1 MVRVTTVSAA
11 FVIAVLFAALVHA
24 QAQPQQTGAAD
35 RPVIPGGELQVLG
48 PGGAVRAA
56 CPLKHTDVVA
66 NVAGFV
72 NRTRVKQTFH
82 NPFPEKI
89 EAVYVFPLP
98 SDGAVDEMVMTVG
111 DRRIVG
117 QVKKREDA
125 RAVYE
130 QAKSAG
136 QVASLLDQERP
147 NVFTQSV
154 ANIEPGVQV
163 TIEIA
168 YVETLKYDDGWFEL
182 SFPTVV
188 GPRYMPGSPTGK
200 QGEGW
205 APDTDKVPDAS
216 KISPPVTPPGT
227 RTGHDISLTVNV
239 DAGMEIRDVE
249 CRSHPVNTEK
259 PAPGRLTVALK
270 NENTI
275 PNKDFIL
282 RYRTATDQVA
292 DALLT
297 HKDGRGSFFT
307 LILQPPQKVQR
318 KDAVGRELIFVLDTS
333 GSMQGFP
340 VTQAKWVMAR
350 AIDGLGPQDTF
361 NLITFSGDTSILW
374 EEPRPNTPQN
384 RDEAQKFLASR
395 EGRGGTEMMKAI
407 HAALVKTRRAKPQ
420 AAGAAGGPEPIRIVC
435 FMTDGYVGN
444 DMQIIDAVKKNAG
457 TTRVFSFGIGNSV
470 NRYLLDG
477 MAYAGRGEVE
487 YVTLEAKSELAAKR
501 FYERID
507 APVLTDVALDFGN
520 LPVAD
525 VYPKAIPDLFS
536 NKPILVHGRL
546 TGDVKP
552 GATITLRGNNA
563 GGAFERK
570 VEVKPAPQD
579 ASHEALAS
587 LWART
592 KVSDL
597 MMRDLAALQSGT
609 FPENLKNEVT
619 ALGVEFKLMTQ
630 FTSFV
635 AVEEMTVTKGG
646 KPITIAV
653 PVEMPDGVSYEG
665 VFGERAGGVQPL
677 ATASASS
684 GRGFGGGG
692 FGGPALQQ
700 ASRGRGVTML
710 YAQAAA
716 NAPAPAPAGATPA
729 ITGVAPADGTVTAGG
744 ASAGNG
750 AAQQSQPQAGEQVLR
765 RSAAG
770 RQLERLEDKALAE
783 ADSDTVAGKP
793 AAAPADPAAKLDE
806 SLRTLADKV
815 AKEGKNGSLTAGG
828 VTVTAY
834 KADVMIYLSNTSP
847 ETLAALKK
855 LGFEQSAESKA
866 VRLVIGT
873 IDVRKLLEL
882 AKLDAVVSVKPLA
895 P

>member
-1 MVRVTTVSAA
+1 MARTVTVCAA
-11 FVIAVLFAALVHA
+11 FVVAVFAALARA
-24 QAQPQQTGAAD
+24 QAPQEQGAAAE
-35 RPVIPGGELQVLG
+35 RRVIPGGELQVLG
-48 PGGAVRAA
+48 PGGAVQGN

-66 NVAGFV
+66 NVAGSLG
-72 NRTRVKQTFH
+72 RTRVKQTFH

-98 SDGAVDEMVMTVG
+98 NDSAVDEMVMTVG
-111 DRRIVG
+111 ERRVVG

-154 ANIEPGVQV
+154 ANIEPGAQV

-168 YVETLKYDDGWFEL
+168 YVETLKYEDGWFEF

-205 APDTDKVPDAS
+205 APDTSKVPDAS

-227 RTGHDISLTVNV
+227 RTGHDISLAVNI
-239 DAGMEIRDVE
+239 DAGMEVQDVE
-249 CRSHPVNTEK
+249 CRSHAINTNK
-259 PAPGRLTVALK
+259 PAPGKVTVTLK

-282 RYRTATDQVA
+282 RYRTTTDQVA

-297 HKDGRGSFFT
+297 HEDGRGSFFT

-340 VTQAKWVMAR
+340 VTQAKWVMGK
-350 AIDGLGPQDTF
+350 AIDLLGPQDTF
-361 NLITFSGDTSILW
+361 NLITFSGDTSVLW
-374 EEPRPNTPQN
+374 DEPRPNTPQN

-407 HAALVKTRRAKPQ
+407 DAALVKTKRAKPQ
-420 AAGAAGGPEPIRIVC
+420 GAGATEPIRIVC

-444 DMQIIDAVKKNAG
+444 DMEIIDAVKKNAG

-477 MAYAGRGEVE
+477 MARAGRGEVE
-487 YVTLEAKSELAAKR
+487 YVTLEAKSEAAAQR
-501 FYERID
+501 FYQRID
-507 APVLTDVALDFGN
+507 APVLTDVALDFGS

-525 VYPKAIPDLFS
+525 VYPKLVPDLFS

-552 GATITLRGNNA
+552 GATVALRGNTAA
-563 GGAFERK
+563 GPFERK
-570 VEVKPAPQD
+570 IEVKPAPRD

-597 MMRDLAALQSGT
+597 MMRDLAAMQSGT
-609 FPENLKNEVT
+609 FPESLKNEIT

-646 KPITIAV
+646 KPIKIAV

-665 VFGERAGGVQPL
+665 VFGERGGAGN
-677 ATASASS
+677 
-684 GRGFGGGG
+684 
-692 FGGPALQQ
+692 GGPVASLSTAFGAMPAQQ
-700 ASRGRGVTML
+700 PVANRGRGATML
-710 YAQAAA
+710 YARAAA
-716 NAPAPAPAGATPA
+716 TGAVPAPASAAPAPSP
-729 ITGVAPADGTVTAGG
+729 TAGG
-744 ASAGNG
+744 VAGSSTV
-750 AAQQSQPQAGEQVLR
+750 QLQRQSEAR
-765 RSAAG
+765 RSLRATATGRVANEAAG
-770 RQLERLEDKALAE
+770 RVPNEAKAVKKLAE
-783 ADSDTVAGKP
+783 LGDSEALLEQSP
-793 AAAPADPAAKLDE
+793 AAAAPADPASKLDE

-815 AKEGKNGSLTAGG
+815 TKEGKDGTLTAGG
-828 VTVTAY
+828 VTVTGY
-834 KADVMIYLSNTSP
+834 KVDLMIFLSDTSP
-847 ETLAALKK
+847 KTLEALKK

-873 IDVRKLLEL
+873 IDVRKMLEL
-882 AKLDAVVSVKPLA
+882 AKLDAVVSVKPVA

>member
-1 MVRVTTVSAA
+1 MTRATTVSTALL
-11 FVIAVLFAALVHA
+11 VAVCFTALVHA
-24 QAQPQQTGAAD
+24 QVQPKLDTAGGRAA
-35 RPVIPGGELQVLG
+35 IPGGELRVLG
-48 PGGAVRAA
+48 PGGAVQGA

-98 SDGAVDEMVMTVG
+98 DEAAVDEMVMTVG
-111 DRRIVG
+111 ERRIVG

-168 YVETLKYDDGWFEL
+168 YVETLKYEDGWFEF

-188 GPRYMPGSPTGK
+188 GPRYMPGSATGK

-205 APDTDKVPDAS
+205 APDTNKVPDAS

-227 RTGHDISLTVNV
+227 RAGHDISLIVNI

-249 CRSHPVNTEK
+249 CRSHPVNTDK
-259 PAPGRLTVALK
+259 PAPGKLTVALK

-282 RYRTATDQVA
+282 RYRTATDRVA

-307 LILQPPQKVQR
+307 LVLQPPQKVQR
-318 KDAVGRELIFVLDTS
+318 KEAVGRELIFVLDTS

-340 VTQAKWVMAR
+340 ITQAKWVMGK

-384 RDEAQKFLASR
+384 REEAQKFLSSR

-407 HAALVKTRRAKPQ
+407 DAALVKTRRAKPQ
-420 AAGAAGGPEPIRIVC
+420 AAGAAEPIRIVC

-444 DMQIIDAVKKNAG
+444 DMEIIDAVKKNAG

-487 YVTLEAKSELAAKR
+487 YVTLEAKSELAAR
-501 FYERID
+501 HFYERID
-507 APVLTDVALDFGN
+507 APVLTDITLDFGG

-525 VYPKAIPDLFS
+525 VYPKAVPDLFS

-552 GATITLRGNNA
+552 GATVTLRGNNA

-570 VEVKPAPQD
+570 IEVKPAPQD

-592 KVSDL
+592 KVTDL
-597 MMRDLAALQSGT
+597 MMRDLAAVQSGT
-609 FPENLKNEVT
+609 FPENLKQEVT

-646 KPITIAV
+646 KPVKIAV

-665 VFGERAGGVQPL
+665 VFGERAPAVGLSV
-677 ATASASS
+677 ASASS
-684 GRGFGGGG
+684 GGMAGRAVGGGFGGGG
-692 FGGPALQQ
+692 FGGPVA
-700 ASRGRGVTML
+700 ARGRGATML
-710 YAQAAA
+710 YARAAQS
-716 NAPAPAPAGATPA
+716 NAPAPAARPAVATPA
-729 ITGVAPADGTVTAGG
+729 VTGSTGGGGTVA
-744 ASAGNG
+744 AG
-750 AAQQSQPQAGEQVLR
+750 AAQPQGGAVALDRLSAQRVER
-765 RSAAG
+765 RQDKKSLADVDSGAVAEDSAA
-770 RQLERLEDKALAE
+770 AP
-783 ADSDTVAGKP
+783 V
-793 AAAPADPAAKLDE
+793 PADPAAKLDE

-815 AKEGKNGSLTAGG
+815 AKEGKDGSLAAGT
-828 VTVTAY
+828 VTVTGY
-834 KADVMIYLSNTSP
+834 KADVMIYLSDTSAK
-847 ETLAALKK
+847 TLAALKK

-866 VRLVIGT
+866 VRLVVGT

-882 AKLDAVVSVKPLA
+882 AKLDAVVSVKPVG
-895 P
+895 

>member
-1 MVRVTTVSAA
+1 MVRTVTVCAA
-11 FVIAVLFAALVHA
+11 FVVAVFAAVARA
-24 QAQPQQTGAAD
+24 QAPQEQGAAAE
-35 RPVIPGGELQVLG
+35 RRVIPGGELQVLG
-48 PGGAVRAA
+48 PGGAVQGA

-66 NVAGFV
+66 NVAGFLG
-72 NRTRVKQTFH
+72 RTRVKQTFH

-89 EAVYVFPLP
+89 EAIYVFPLP
-98 SDGAVDEMVMTVG
+98 NDAAVDEMVMTVG
-111 DRRIVG
+111 DRRVVG
-117 QVKKREDA
+117 QVKKREEA

-154 ANIEPGVQV
+154 ANIEPGAQV
-163 TIEIA
+163 TVEIA
-168 YVETLKYDDGWFEL
+168 YVETLKYEDGWYEF

-205 APDTDKVPDAS
+205 APDTSKVPDAS
-216 KISPPVTPPGT
+216 RISPPVTPPGT
-227 RTGHDISLTVNV
+227 RTGHDISLSVNI

-249 CRSHPVNTEK
+249 CRSHAVNTAK
-259 PAPGRLTVALK
+259 PAPGKVSVTLK

-282 RYRTATDQVA
+282 RYRTATDHVA

-307 LILQPPQKVQR
+307 LVLQPPQKVQR

-340 VTQAKWVMAR
+340 ITQAKWVMAK
-350 AIDGLGPQDTF
+350 AIDLLGPQDTF
-361 NLITFSGDTSILW
+361 NLITFSGDTSVLW
-374 EEPRPNTPQN
+374 DEPRPNTPQN

-407 HAALVKTRRAKPQ
+407 DAALVKTRRAKPQ
-420 AAGAAGGPEPIRIVC
+420 AAGAVEPIRIVC

-444 DMQIIDAVKKNAG
+444 DMEIIGAVKKNAG

-470 NRYLLDG
+470 NRFLLDG
-477 MAYAGRGEVE
+477 MASAGRGEVE
-487 YVTLEAKSELAAKR
+487 YVTLEARSEAAAER
-501 FYERID
+501 FYRRID
-507 APVLTDVALDFGN
+507 APVLTDVALDFAN

-525 VYPKAIPDLFS
+525 VYPRAVPDLFS

-546 TGDVKP
+546 TGDLKP
-552 GATITLRGNNA
+552 GATVTLRGNTAA
-563 GGAFERK
+563 GPFERK
-570 VEVKPAPQD
+570 IEVKPAPQD

-597 MMRDLAALQSGT
+597 MVRDLAAMQGGN
-609 FPENLKNEVT
+609 FPENLKNEIT

-646 KPITIAV
+646 KPVKIAV

-665 VFGERAGGVQPL
+665 VFGERAGAVGGPVASLSAAYGAVPAQQPATGRARGATQFY
-677 ATASASS
+677 ATAT
-684 GRGFGGGG
+684 G
-692 FGGPALQQ
+692 
-700 ASRGRGVTML
+700 
-710 YAQAAA
+710 AAT
-716 NAPAPAPAGATPA
+716 APAPAPAPPGA
-729 ITGVAPADGTVTAGG
+729 GAPGAASAPTAGG
-744 ASAGNG
+744 ISGSSSPQIR
-750 AAQQSQPQAGEQVLR
+750 QQLATREARRSTVVRLGREAQAGKKLEEL
-765 RSAAG
+765 SDSEAL
-770 RQLERLEDKALAE
+770 LERQA
-783 ADSDTVAGKP
+783 V
-793 AAAPADPAAKLDE
+793 AAPAEPASKLDE
-806 SLRTLADKV
+806 ALRTLAEKV
-815 AKEGKNGSLTAGG
+815 SKEGRDGTLSVGG

-834 KADVMIYLSNTSP
+834 KVDVMVYLSDVSP
-847 ETLAALKK
+847 KTLEALKK

-882 AKLDAVVSVKPLA
+882 AKLDAVVSVKPVL